1 MSGAAFAGAGLD
13 RAGERRTDTAWVAER
28 RADPASRAI
37 VLTRDGVAVT
47 GAGDFLSGA
56 PTWSEAQGGSDDA
69 RLVRVP
75 LTDVA
80 VAGGARDAVLLG
92 LEPAGAALFGVAL
105 PDAPDGTQA
114 INLRDAA
121 SLLPAG
127 EAGIAAYATAIL
139 TWHRTHPHCARCG
152 HPTDMGEAGFVRTCP
167 SCGAAHHPRTDPVVI
182 MLVTRGDEVLL
193 GRQPSW
199 PAGRYS
205 ALAGFVEPGES
216 LEEAVAREV
225 LEEAGI
231 EITAPRYVG
240 SQPWPFPAS
249 LMLGFLAEHAGG
261 EPRIGDAELEDVRW
275 FGRDEVRAAARGD
288 GAIGLPPPL
297 AIARTLIDV
306 WLGRS

>member
-1 MSGAAFAGAGLD
+1 M
-13 RAGERRTDTAWVAER
+13 
-28 RADPASRAI
+28 
-37 VLTRDGVAVT
+37 
-47 GAGDFLSGA
+47 
-56 PTWSEAQGGSDDA
+56 
-69 RLVRVP
+69 
-75 LTDVA
+75 
-80 VAGGARDAVLLG
+80 LLG
-92 LEPAGAALFGVAL
+92 LEPDGAALFGVAL
-105 PDAPDGTQA
+105 PARARRHAGGQPA
-114 INLRDAA
+114 RRRDAA
-121 SLLPAG
+121 ARG

-167 SCGAAHHPRTDPVVI
+167 SCGASHHPRTDPVVI

-199 PAGRYS
+199 PPGRYS

-261 EPRIGDAELEDVRW
+261 EPRVGDAELEDVRW
-275 FGRDEVRAAARGD
+275 FTRDEVRAAARGD
-288 GAIGLPPPL
+288 GSIGLPPPL

-306 WLGRS
+306 WLE